1 MDRNEEAQR
10 KQARLAAIVMAATV
24 LIWMGGSYLG
34 GALGLAPRYAI
45 LLDFAALAAFAWS
58 VIVLIRVLMK
68 LRS

>member
-1 MDRNEEAQR
+1 MDPTEEAQR
-10 KQARLAAIVMAATV
+10 KQARVAAIVMAATV
-24 LIWMGGSYLG
+24 IIWLAGSFVGGRLE
-34 GALGLAPRYAI
+34 LAPRFAV